1 MNKKTHLYLAL
12 SLFLLLPACS
22 SSPEN
27 HEGGS
32 VYMVPFVIEELGI
45 QGIIPSGW
53 IEVGGG
59 EYNRRAS
66 TLDQTTLVQTT
77 LPDTAMDEAVGF
89 AAAQLGLEELPE
101 SIGTYRTPT
110 SEWDIYHFEIPLADI
125 LQMKADLALVEIDGT
140 TYAVLMAAQ
149 ADDYETEAP
158 YHETIFF
165 HAVYAFRPIE

>member
-12 SLFLLLPACS
+12 SLFLFLPACS

-53 IEVGGG
+53 NAVGGG
-59 EYNRRAS
+59 EYNRGA
-66 TLDQTTLVQTT
+66 TPIDLTTLIQTS
-77 LPDTAMDEAVGF
+77 LPDIAMDEAVDF
-89 AAAQLGLEELPE
+89 AAEQLGLEELPE
-101 SIGTYRTPT
+101 SIGTYKTPT
-110 SEWDIYHFEIPLADI
+110 SEWDIYHFELPLGDI
-125 LQMKADLALVEIDGT
+125 SQLKVDLALVEIDGA
-140 TYAVLMAAQ
+140 TYAVMVAAL

-158 YHETIFF
+158 YHETIFL
-165 HAVYAFRPIE
+165 HAVYAFGPIE